1 MMSGMS
7 APDPVTESVNQVLL
21 RGRLAEVAEGRALPS
36 GDVLVAF
43 RVTVARPPQARSSVR
58 VDSIECTAV
67 PARVRRS
74 LERMSP
80 GDDIEVEGRLER
92 RFWRGAAGPT
102 SRYAVN
108 AQTVRRVRP
117 GRRASA

>member
-1 MMSGMS
+1 MSGMS

-21 RGRLAEVAEGRALPS
+21 RGRLAEVAEERALPS

-43 RVTVARPPQARSSVR
+43 RVTVARPPRAQSSVR

-67 PARVRRS
+67 PVRVRRS
-74 LERMSP
+74 LARMTP
-80 GDDIEVEGRLER
+80 GEDIEVEGRLER
-92 RFWRGAAGPT
+92 RFWRGAAGPA
-102 SRYAVN
+102 SRYTVN
-108 AQTVRRVRP
+108 AQSVRRVRP